1 MSIVKYILWFVVVI
15 LIVTAMFAF
24 TAANTA
30 ELEIDLLFVKLPT
43 SVPVAFT
50 VTFAIGWLFG
60 LVTTG
65 LWALRLI
72 RERRTLRRSLQVS
85 ESEVS
90 SLRNLPLDDA
100 D

>member
-1 MSIVKYILWFVVVI
+1 MLKRALTVLAAIVVI
-15 LIVTAMFAF
+15 AAVFAF
-24 TAANTA
+24 TAVNKGDI
-30 ELEIDLLFVKLPT
+30 EIDLLFVEVATTIPI
-43 SVPVAFT
+43 AFT

-60 LVTTG
+60 LACMG

-72 RERRTLRRSLQVS
+72 RQRHSLKRSLKVT

-90 SLRNLPLDDA
+90 SLRNLPLHDA